1 MTKQELIDYCFMYW
15 QQISKKMLDLMKDY
29 PCVYIDNSIL
39 IHSLTYG
46 KDTNTPYKIDIYS
59 VTYGC
64 DDDAT
69 CSLHI
74 NPADDDVFLYNI
86 GDKFHYDHVER
97 NEHTYLYD
105 EIDDK
110 TMDRFIGIVLYIANN
125 EHYIMKRM
133 QDEVDL
139 INYIKKAVGK

>member
-29 PCVYIDNSIL
+29 PCVYVDNRLL

-46 KDTNTPYKIDIYS
+46 RDT
-59 VTYGC
+59 
-64 DDDAT
+64 DAL
-69 CSLHI
+69 CALYI
-74 NPADDDVFLYNI
+74 NPDDDDVHLHSI
-86 GDKFHYDHVER
+86 GYKFHYDYVEK

-125 EHYIMKRM
+125 EHQIMKRM

-139 INYIKKAVGK
+139 INHIKKAVGK

>member
-1 MTKQELIDYCFMYW
+1 MTKQELTDYCFMYW
-15 QQISKKMLDLMKDY
+15 QHISKKMLNLMKDY
-29 PCVYIDNSIL
+29 PCVYIDNRIL

-46 KDTNTPYKIDIYS
+46 KDTDAPCNHDIYS
-59 VTYGC
+59 VTHGRDEY
-64 DDDAT
+64 AP

-74 NPADDDVFLYNI
+74 NPSAADVFLYNI
-86 GDKFHYDHVER
+86 GYKFHYDYVER
-97 NEHTYLYD
+97 NGHTYLYD

-125 EHYIMKRM
+125 EYQIIKRM

-139 INYIKKAVGK
+139 INHIKKAVGK